1 MPKKTPTADNSWMYH
16 RIHRA
21 SATTRLYPLRPRSG
35 CRCCRSRRSPGW
47 QESRLRF
54 LAGLATNKQWIGL
67 LGKIFTEISMDFPMK
82 IMGFSGFNFPK
93 KTNPLIARCHRELQG
108 NAGSIYHH
116 YLWMRFFNV
125 KKHGRFIGDVHGIMH
140 YFHKTWLNI
149 LGCAGCQWFGWFSR
163 KSMVIVFTVSGWFLK
178 KNQVICLWCACNLY
192 IYICIFMYV
201 WGGS

>member
-67 LGKIFTEISMDFPMK
+67 LGEIFTEISMDFPMK
-82 IMGFSGFNFPK
+82 IMGFSGFNFPVK
-93 KTNPLIARCHRELQG
+93 RRENQSIETNINNMNSVGSYHLYRHLIPSWPRNCGQRLGVPPQLELWG
-108 NAGSIYHH
+108 MHIFIAKWKIA
-116 YLWMRFFNV
+116 NV
-125 KKHGRFIGDVHGIMH
+125 QKGYVK
-140 YFHKTWLNI
+140 
-149 LGCAGCQWFGWFSR
+149 WFQQS
-163 KSMVIVFTVSGWFLK
+163 
-178 KNQVICLWCACNLY
+178 
-192 IYICIFMYV
+192 
-201 WGGS
+201 

>member
-1 MPKKTPTADNSWMYH
+1 MAPWAQAKPWSW
-16 RIHRA
+16 RWKNWRPD
-21 SATTRLYPLRPRSG
+21 TT
-35 CRCCRSRRSPGW
+35 
-47 QESRLRF
+47 
-54 LAGLATNKQWIGL
+54 
-67 LGKIFTEISMDFPMK
+67 DFPMK

-140 YFHKTWLNI
+140 YFHKTWVNI
-149 LGCAGCQWFGWFSR
+149 FGCAVCQWFGWFSR

-192 IYICIFMYV
+192 ICNIYV
-201 WGGS
+201 CMGGFLSHWVMGDPKKWMDCFVDGQSDLQNGRWTWVAPF